1 MKPIL
6 LTILL
11 VAASP
16 AALACPL
23 CKDSVANRE
32 GDSGPLKT
40 NYTSNGE
47 NISGGINTSIY
58 FMFAGL
64 FGVLGMITTVVF
76 KSIRHT
82 PVAAPPAR
90 GGFPVEVREPENM
103 SDKPDR

>member
-1 MKPIL
+1 MKKLLAIL
-6 LTILL
+6 VVLT
-11 VAASP
+11 ATSGAF
-16 AALACPL
+16 ACPL

-40 NYTSNGE
+40 NFNSNGE
-47 NISGGINTSIY
+47 NISGGINKSIY

-82 PVAAPPAR
+82 PVAPPPPDRA
-90 GGFPVEVREPENM
+90 FPVKTDGDPTH
-103 SDKPDR
+103 PT